1 MAHPDQ
7 SPEADTA
14 GIVRPMRAFFAACAA
29 YASARL
35 RLASLEGKDAS
46 VEAAKVLLL
55 AGGALFVAIFGWL
68 FLCLAVVFLLARAM
82 GEHGWIWASL
92 LRAGVHFVGAVGLG
106 LVLRLRGGKGFFPL
120 TTAEFQKDR
129 EWLEKEKP

>member
-1 MAHPDQ
+1 MAQPDQ
-7 SPEADTA
+7 TPETETA
-14 GIVRPMRAFFAACAA
+14 GIVRPLRAFFAACAG

-35 RLASLEGKDAS
+35 RLASLEGKEAS
-46 VEAAKVLLL
+46 VEAGKVLLI
-55 AGGALFVAIFGWL
+55 AGSSLFVAIFGWL

-82 GEHGWIWASL
+82 GEYGWIWASL
-92 LRAGVHFVGAVGLG
+92 IMAAVHFAMAVGLG
-106 LVLRLRGGKGFFPL
+106 LMLRSRGGKGFFPL